1 MDISWKSWNLLAA
14 IGLALLYFIVFYT
27 LKRWETEDT
36 RATLR
41 NTRVAL
47 VTFGG
52 LPLLAYELG
61 SIACMLGNPIA
72 VARVAFVYMAVLLP
86 ASLFFL
92 FIATRRESLFN
103 QYATSLDRLGLLRK
117 RQLRV
122 ANAEARHYPVEDG
135 LRLARRVKSYLDRFS
150 AVYGTLPAETVNNF
164 LASVQGTDDAQT
176 LKADAV
182 TGELF
187 SSFELKTVLPVF
199 GASAL
204 IAMGWIMVLPPY
216 PLPPLSETLSTL
228 EKNYAG
234 DDAWYLWA
242 AEPVLVPAAFAFLGA
257 YFFSLQMLIKR
268 FLRRDLGPNVY
279 NAVSMRIILATLGV
293 WVAAQW
299 IELANKVPTGHGTVF
314 MLSFAIGAF
323 PLIIWQLVAN
333 MLKQLPGA
341 FLALP
346 NLVGTQPLSQL
357 DGLSVW
363 HEARLDEE
371 DIENVPNL
379 ATADIVEL
387 MLNTKIAPNR
397 IIDWVDQAMLLM
409 VLPPAPED
417 GAPNWIGTVLRNNG
431 IRTASALVAAT
442 RTHQGRT
449 SAIIESFPA
458 DGKTQVMS
466 LAAAVQIYPNYP
478 MVQNWLS
485 TEPHF
490 PPDQEQNA
498 ALGEVA
504 SPEVAP
510 ILALAAA
517 DPSPRAPKTREE
529 IAALVSRVVDGREL
543 VGGNHEVLE
552 AQ

>member
-1 MDISWKSWNLLAA
+1 MNISWTTWNLLAA
-14 IGLALLYFIVFYT
+14 ILLALLFLLVFH
-27 LKRWETEDT
+27 LMKEWETEDT
-36 RATLR
+36 RVTLR

-52 LPLLAYELG
+52 LPLLAYVLA
-61 SIACMLGNPIA
+61 SIACTLSNPIA
-72 VARVAFVYMAVLLP
+72 VARVAFIYMAVLLP

-122 ANAEARHYPVEDG
+122 ASADAAHYLTETDIMF
-135 LRLARRVKSYLDRFS
+135 AKRVKSYLDRFS
-150 AVYGTLPAETVNNF
+150 AVYGTLPAGTVNNF
-164 LASVQGTDDAQT
+164 LASVQGADDAQT
-176 LKADAV
+176 PTADAV

-187 SSFELKTVLPVF
+187 ASFELKTVLPVF

-216 PLPPLSETLSTL
+216 PMPPLSEALYTL
-228 EKNYAG
+228 EKSYGVN
-234 DDAWYLWA
+234 AWYLWA
-242 AEPVLVPAAFAFLGA
+242 AEPVLMPAAFAFLGA

-268 FLRRDLGPNVY
+268 FTRRDLGPNAY

-299 IELANKVPTGHGTVF
+299 FDLADKVPTGHGTVF
-314 MLSFAIGAF
+314 ILSFAVGAF

-333 MLKQLPGA
+333 MLKRLPGA

-346 NLVGTQPLSQL
+346 NLAGTQPLSRV

-397 IIDWVDQAMLLM
+397 IIDWVDQSMLLM
-409 VLPPAPED
+409 TIPPAPKE
-417 GAPNWIGTVLRNNG
+417 GVQSWIGTVLTNNG

-442 RTHQGRT
+442 HTRKGRAA
-449 SAIIESFPA
+449 AIIECFPP
-458 DGKTQVMS
+458 DVRTQAIS
-466 LAAAVQIYPNYP
+466 LAAAVQIYPNYT
-478 MVQNWLS
+478 MIQNWLS
-485 TEPHF
+485 TEPSV
-490 PPDQEQNA
+490 PTNQEQNA
-498 ALGEVA
+498 ALGEG
-504 SPEVAP
+504 AP
-510 ILALAAA
+510 PGIIPIVRPPALLAL
-517 DPSPRAPKTREE
+517 DDDRRRPSTVQE
-529 IAALVSRVVDGREL
+529 
-543 VGGNHEVLE
+543 
-552 AQ
+552 

>member
-1 MDISWKSWNLLAA
+1 VEGHDLAVISPVKPWGQSSDEHLLDDLELASRDFS
-14 IGLALLYFIVFYT
+14 GLSVPLCLSYDET
-27 LKRWETEDT
+27 METEDT
-36 RATLR
+36 RGTLR

-52 LPLLAYELG
+52 LPLLAYVLG
-61 SIACMLGNPIA
+61 SIACTLRDPIA
-72 VARVAFVYMAVLLP
+72 VARVAFIYMAVLLP

-103 QYATSLDRLGLLRK
+103 QYVTGLDRLGLLRR

-122 ANAEARHYPVEDG
+122 ATVDARHYPVETS
-135 LRLARRVKSYLDRFS
+135 LMFARRVKSYLDRFS
-150 AVYGTLPAETVNNF
+150 AVYGTLPAETVNSFIAN
-164 LASVQGTDDAQT
+164 VQGTDDAQT
-176 LKADAV
+176 LNADAV

-199 GASAL
+199 GSSAL
-204 IAMGWIMVLPPY
+204 IAMGWMMVLPPY
-216 PLPPLSETLSTL
+216 PMPPLSETLSIL
-228 EKNYAG
+228 AKSYVG
-234 DDAWYLWA
+234 DEAWYLWA

-268 FLRRDLGPNVY
+268 FTRRDLGPNAY

-299 IELANKVPTGHGTVF
+299 FHLADKVPTGHGTVF
-314 MLSFAIGAF
+314 ILSFAVGAF

-333 MLKQLPGA
+333 VLKRLPGA

-346 NLVGTQPLSQL
+346 NLTGTQPLSRV

-387 MLNTKIAPNR
+387 TLNTKIAPNR
-397 IIDWVDQAMLLM
+397 IIDWIDQSMLLM
-409 VLPPAPED
+409 VLPPAPKE
-417 GAPNWIGTVLRNNG
+417 GAQTWIGTVLRDNG

-442 RTHQGRT
+442 QMRQGQAAT
-449 SAIIESFPA
+449 IVESFPE
-458 DGKTQVMS
+458 DIRTQVIS

-478 MVQNWLS
+478 MIQNWLS
-485 TEPHF
+485 TEPCI
-490 PPDQEQNA
+490 PPDQEQKT
-498 ALGEVA
+498 ALGDGAPPGV
-504 SPEVAP
+504 VP
-510 ILALAAA
+510 ILRPPA
-517 DPSPRAPKTREE
+517 R
-529 IAALVSRVVDGREL
+529 LVLDDNMRLPGTVQE
-543 VGGNHEVLE
+543 
-552 AQ
+552 